1 MKEILILTIFLGI
14 LCGEGCTIVNRDFD
28 KYGKNYK
35 KIPLQILSIGDNK
48 KKVKEKLGE
57 PVNVIG
63 SKQFEEGFI
72 EVWAYEKWDA
82 RMGWDVLAQEYW
94 LYFLDDELA
103 QWGRPGDWLKEADR
117 ISEFRVR

>member
-1 MKEILILTIFLGI
+1 MKKILIVLVVI
-14 LCGEGCTIVNRDFD
+14 LCNSGCTLINRDFD

-35 KIPLQILSIGDNK
+35 KIPFQLISLGDHK
-48 KKVKEKLGE
+48 KNVKEKLGE

-72 EVWAYEKWDA
+72 EVWSYEKWDA

-94 LYFLDDELA
+94 LYFLDDDLA
-103 QWGRPGDWLKEADR
+103 QWGRPGDWRKEADR
-117 ISEFRVR
+117 IYEFRVR